1 MNVFVVREIKDAFE
15 TVKDLE
21 KIGVKNINGIIHC
34 SGGAQTKVLH
44 FLNDNLHVIKDNLFE
59 PPYI

>member
-21 KIGVKNINGIIHC
+21 KLGLSLNPFQLLNVII
-34 SGGAQTKVLH
+34 KL
-44 FLNDNLHVIKDNLFE
+44 FLIIKLNMISF
-59 PPYI
+59 Y